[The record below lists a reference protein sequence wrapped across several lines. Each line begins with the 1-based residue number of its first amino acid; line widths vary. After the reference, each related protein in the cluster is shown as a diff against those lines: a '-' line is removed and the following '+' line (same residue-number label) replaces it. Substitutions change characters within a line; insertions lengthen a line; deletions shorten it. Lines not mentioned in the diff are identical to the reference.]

1 MWGGVRVVC
10 VVGPE
15 LALSI
20 QANLLPVLPRVGHLG
35 FQCGSS
41 HHVVLAVV
49 EEVRRFDR
57 GAKASSTDEVQPDVP
72 VDGRANQS
80 FGYPNAV
87 PIFTREQVKRRF
99 FLLQKA
105 RA

>member
-1 MWGGVRVVC
+1 MRVVC

-87 PIFTREQVKRRF
+87 PILTREQRTGKKKIF
-99 FLLQKA
+99 FTAKA